1 MATASEKSPEPKGG
15 LVDSIG
21 RGLARLRET
30 RFDLKTQP
38 LREMRLEMQIV
49 FFAIKTPLAGG
60 RTVRIP
66 ALMML
71 RRVGSSDLGQLD
83 GGPVQDDN

>member
-1 MATASEKSPEPKGG
+1 MATASEKNPEPKG

-30 RFDLKTQP
+30 RLDLQTTP
-38 LREMRLEMQIV
+38 LREMRLELQIV
-49 FFAIKTPLAGG
+49 FFAIKTPLGAGT
-60 RTVRIP
+60 TVRIP
-66 ALMML
+66 ALVML
-71 RRVGSSDLGQLD
+71 RRVGSSDLGQLN